1 MGILPFNSINN
12 QNSINDPGYELRR
25 QLDTR
30 KSQLELLNSKETLSQ
45 DQLKRKQDLEQTV
58 SMLSNK
64 LNKKINPSLVS
75 TSNQSTKTFDEGTV
89 IAKTPVVK
97 TQNPYNTM
105 PYATAKPAKAVPNTS
120 DSYLKGFF
128 FDARI

>member
-1 MGILPFNSINN
+1 MGILPFNSISN

-25 QLDTR
+25 QLDVR
-30 KSQLELLNSKETLSQ
+30 KAQLDNLNSKETLSQ

-64 LNKKINPSLVS
+64 LNKKINPTSVS
-75 TSNQSTKTFDEGTV
+75 TSIASQKTYDEGTV
-89 IAKTPVVK
+89 IAKSPVGTK
-97 TQNPYNTM
+97 NPYSAMQISNPKTV
-105 PYATAKPAKAVPNTS
+105 TNINNKS

-128 FDARI
+128 FDTRI